1 MIVHFILYL
10 KIVQYDNANLFLLSG
25 TLMASDREK
34 QIIQFIDDELK
45 YYPEAHLADLYKN
58 YFQDAY
64 GPGHI
69 IEDTTQAGKYLDWE
83 LQQTDWI
90 DTLSY
95 QALGINHDYYRINLR
110 LVKDGIIPRDTLLQ
124 ALLKSAKLARN
135 PDLEIWK
142 KEWNEVLALIK
153 KIKPNLPG
161 MEADE
166 KLIKQVFSEGD
177 VVMHHSKHYEETYHP
192 HYRIVHRSVFERWK
206 GKYLIK

>member
-1 MIVHFILYL
+1 MVMRIFLC
-10 KIVQYDNANLFLLSG
+10 LFLLSG

-34 QIIQFIDDELK
+34 QIIQFIDNELK

-135 PDLEIWK
+135 PDLESWK
-142 KEWNEVLALIK
+142 KEWNEVLAVIK
-153 KIKPNLPG
+153 KMKPNLPG
-161 MEADE
+161 METDE
-166 KLIKQVFSEGD
+166 KLINQVFSEGD
-177 VVMHHSKHYEETYHP
+177 VVMHHSKQYEETYHP
-192 HYRIVHRSVFERWK
+192 HYRIIHRSVFERWK

>member
-1 MIVHFILYL
+1 MVMRIFLC
-10 KIVQYDNANLFLLSG
+10 LFLLSG

-34 QIIQFIDDELK
+34 QIIQFIDNELK

-135 PDLEIWK
+135 PDLESWK

>member
-1 MIVHFILYL
+1 MVVRIFLC
-10 KIVQYDNANLFLLSG
+10 LFLLSG

-34 QIIQFIDDELK
+34 QIVEFIDNELK

-69 IEDTTQAGKYLDWE
+69 IEDKTQAGKYLDWE

-95 QALGINHDYYRINLR
+95 QALGVNHDYYRINLM
-110 LVKDGIIPRDTLLQ
+110 LVKDGTIPRDTLLL
-124 ALLKSAKLARN
+124 AMVESAGLARK
-135 PDLEIWK
+135 PDIESWK
-142 KEWNEVLALIK
+142 VEWNEVLAVIK
-153 KIKPNLPG
+153 KMKPNLPG

-166 KLIKQVFSEGD
+166 KLINQVFSEGD
-177 VVMHHSKHYEETYHP
+177 VVMHHSKHYEETYRP
-192 HYRIVHRSVFERWK
+192 HYRIIHRTVFERWQ
-206 GKYLIK
+206 GKYFK

>member
-1 MIVHFILYL
+1 MTMRIFLC
-10 KIVQYDNANLFLLSG
+10 LFLLSG

-34 QIIQFIDDELK
+34 QIIQFIDNELK

-166 KLIKQVFSEGD
+166 KLINQVFSEGG

>member
-1 MIVHFILYL
+1 MTMRIFLC
-10 KIVQYDNANLFLLSG
+10 LFLLSG

-34 QIIQFIDDELK
+34 QIIQFIDNEFK

-83 LQQTDWI
+83 LRQTDWI

-135 PDLEIWK
+135 PGLGSWK

-166 KLIKQVFSEGD
+166 KLINQVFSEGD
-177 VVMHHSKHYEETYHP
+177 VVMHHSKQYEETYHP
-192 HYRIVHRSVFERWK
+192 HYRIIHRSVFERWK

>member
-1 MIVHFILYL
+1 MVMRIFLC
-10 KIVQYDNANLFLLSG
+10 LFLLSG

-34 QIIQFIDDELK
+34 QIIQFIDNEFK

-135 PDLEIWK
+135 PDLESWK
-142 KEWNEVLALIK
+142 KEWNEVLAVIK
-153 KIKPNLPG
+153 KMKPNLPG
-161 MEADE
+161 METDE
-166 KLIKQVFSEGD
+166 KLINHVFSEGD
-177 VVMHHSKHYEETYHP
+177 VVMHHSKQYEETYHP

>member
-1 MIVHFILYL
+1 MVMRIFLC
-10 KIVQYDNANLFLLSG
+10 LFLLSG